1 MQTVLGD
8 ALAESSGNRERR
20 TQPHPSLTPPSPGYV
35 PRSLWPYAWDTPT
48 LCPNAR
54 KPRVLQEAETQAGP
68 LAPPAHTQLTMPH
81 PQLCC
86 GALTA
91 LCSIPSARQVVGTVL
106 GCIRTLGKGM
116 GSRSV
121 TTQVPWKRTAL
132 LSSTAHHASTVHTA
146 TASPQQLG
154 FPSPCRAHHRAQ
166 GVLKGL
172 LVSAPNPSPSCRPPL
187 PPPKL
192 LREKHPEQPHGCGH
206 EQQAGCVELGR
217 PERPAHSCCLSSTHL
232 QKAQVLQGNS
242 PKAPCRAAP
251 LVFRGSFWFSI

>member
-1 MQTVLGD
+1 
-8 ALAESSGNRERR
+8 
-20 TQPHPSLTPPSPGYV
+20 
-35 PRSLWPYAWDTPT
+35 
-48 LCPNAR
+48 
-54 KPRVLQEAETQAGP
+54 
-68 LAPPAHTQLTMPH
+68 
-81 PQLCC
+81 
-86 GALTA
+86 
-91 LCSIPSARQVVGTVL
+91 
-106 GCIRTLGKGM
+106 M

-121 TTQVPWKRTAL
+121 TAQVPWKRTAL

-192 LREKHPEQPHGCGH
+192 LHEKHPEQPHGCGH

-217 PERPAHSCCLSSTHL
+217 PEQPAHSCCLSSTHL

-251 LVFRGSFWFSI
+251 LVFRLQHTRRSKGQTAAPGFPSNFLLLNDSRPLPCRRGRLPSSQLEKNLFFTRSSSPEGTADGCYSNDQYVFNADYLRKAP

>member
-1 MQTVLGD
+1 MNT
-8 ALAESSGNRERR
+8 ASSI
-20 TQPHPSLTPPSPGYV
+20 PHPSIPWIRPQV
-35 PRSLWPYAWDTPT
+35 PVPLWDTPT

-68 LAPPAHTQLTMPH
+68 LAPPTHTQLTVPH